1 MPKLEA
7 KPDIDIKQEQADSD
21 MEDEETGPSV
31 EITIPKRKDEIEAE
45 KNLAAKKAFARQL
58 ASLYSTL
65 KKEESD
71 RFVFFFDFLKIRKP

>member
-21 MEDEETGPSV
+21 MEEEETGPAV

-71 RFVFFFDFLKIRKP
+71 RFAFFFDFLKIRKP

>member
-1 MPKLEA
+1 
-7 KPDIDIKQEQADSD
+7 
-21 MEDEETGPSV
+21 MEEENAPAV

-65 KKEESD
+65 KKEDSD
-71 RFVFFFDFLKIRKP
+71 RYIRVGNTLRRFFEDISFSRTNSNGTYRVKL

>member
-1 MPKLEA
+1 MPKLET

-21 MEDEETGPSV
+21 MEDEETGPAV

>member
-1 MPKLEA
+1 
-7 KPDIDIKQEQADSD
+7 
-21 MEDEETGPSV
+21 MEEENAPAV

-65 KKEESD
+65 KKEDSD
-71 RFVFFFDFLKIRKP
+71 RYIRVGNTLHRFFEDTLFSRTNSNGTYRVDL

>member
-1 MPKLEA
+1 MQKLEA

-21 MEDEETGPSV
+21 MEEEETGPAV

-71 RFVFFFDFLKIRKP
+71 RFAFFLRFFEN